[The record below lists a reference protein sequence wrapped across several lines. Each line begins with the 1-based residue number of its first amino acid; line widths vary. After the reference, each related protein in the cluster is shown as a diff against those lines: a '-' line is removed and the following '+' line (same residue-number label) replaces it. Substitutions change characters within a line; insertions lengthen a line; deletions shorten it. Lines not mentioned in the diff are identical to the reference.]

1 MKKRNFLKG
10 SLQDASYNIML
21 QIMFRGVTF
30 GMNVFVL
37 RHLNQDVIGVMNVRL
52 LLLESTVLFLSR
64 EAFRR
69 ACISQT
75 TQHNWPQVINL
86 IWLTVPICSVLCV
99 LFGFIWLHV
108 LTIPDPSVTTH
119 YAVGV
124 WSIAISC
131 VMEMCCEPL
140 YLVAQ
145 AFLFIRLRVVCESVI
160 VGVRTATFTL
170 LVFTWASPGAV
181 LAFSIAQL
189 LSIGAYMVSLYAY
202 FWWYLR
208 QRAAITREA
217 GQASRETLD
226 GKETPNVGRN
236 ETPDG
241 KETTTENETPS
252 RGRNETASG
261 VNETPDG
268 GGKRVPLERKQSL
281 EEEFPFRAMTD
292 FLPKRLENESQMDVK
307 LLRLTWSFMKQGL
320 LKQLLTDGERYV
332 MTVFPLLTF
341 SEQGTFDV
349 VNNLGSLAARFLFRP
364 IEESCYFYFSQVV
377 QRDLPIEKQNQT
389 SMKEAARVLEQV
401 LRCVTSLG
409 LVVLVFGQ
417 SYSRLLLLLYGGS
430 SLADGGLAPL
440 LLRVHCLAVYN
451 KTMVALSIIFL
462 STNWLFTMLVGS
474 VGFILA
480 NCFNMAT
487 RIVQSI
493 RFIRF
498 RYKHS
503 GFDPLRGLIPGKLF
517 SISLLISLVITVLSE
532 YFLYETSKLYHFLVG
547 AVCFLLVVACWIKE
561 EKELVPLIMSK
572 IRPAAKTE

>member
-1 MKKRNFLKG
+1 MVSPYAYHSRSDSPTDRGLTDYLLFW
-10 SLQDASYNIML
+10 L

-377 QRDLPIEKQNQT
+377 QRDLPIEKQNQV
-389 SMKEAARVLEQV
+389 SLE
-401 LRCVTSLG
+401 
-409 LVVLVFGQ
+409 VVVVNTMDLDPEV
-417 SYSRLLLLLYGGS
+417 GGS
-430 SLADGGLAPL
+430 SPSQIIKFMPSVTLHLARRLFSLP
-440 LLRVHCLAVYN
+440 RYN

-517 SISLLISLVITVLSE
+517 SISLLISLVVTVLSE

>member
-10 SLQDASYNIML
+10 SLQDASYNILL

-30 GMNVFVL
+30 AMNVFVL

-69 ACISQT
+69 ACVSHT

-86 IWLTVPICSVLCV
+86 IWLTVPICCVLCV
-99 LFGFIWLHV
+99 LFGFIWLHI
-108 LTIPDPSVTTH
+108 LTIPDPSVTSH
-119 YAVGV
+119 YTIGV

-131 VMEMCCEPL
+131 IMEMCCEPL

-160 VGVRTATFTL
+160 VGVRTVTFTL
-170 LVFTWASPGAV
+170 LVLAWSSRGAV
-181 LAFSIAQL
+181 LAFSAAQL
-189 LSIGAYMVSLYAY
+189 LSIGAYTVSLYVY

-208 QRAAITREA
+208 QRALGPGSSTKSET
-217 GQASRETLD
+217 TLD
-226 GKETPNVGRN
+226 DTKNSMSSEKSSESKIKVP
-236 ETPDG
+236 
-241 KETTTENETPS
+241 
-252 RGRNETASG
+252 
-261 VNETPDG
+261 
-268 GGKRVPLERKQSL
+268 PLERRQSL
-281 EEEFPFRAMTD
+281 EEDFPFRSLRD
-292 FLPKRLENESQMDVK
+292 FLPKRLENDSQMDTK

-332 MTVFPLLTF
+332 MTVFPLLSF
-341 SEQGTFDV
+341 AEQGTFDV

-377 QRDLPIEKQNQT
+377 QRDVPIKNQNQT
-389 SMKEAARVLEQV
+389 SMQEAARVLEQV
-401 LRCVTSLG
+401 LHCVTSLG

-417 SYSRLLLLLYGGS
+417 SYARLLLLLYGGQ
-430 SLADGGLAPL
+430 SLAVSAGLATL
-440 LLRVHCLAVYN
+440 LLRTHCLAVLFLAVNGTTECYALATMDTYQIDRYN
-451 KTMVALSIIFL
+451 KTMVYLSIAFL
-462 STNWLFTMLVGS
+462 GTNWLFTRLLGS

-480 NCFNMAT
+480 NCCNMGT
-487 RIVQSI
+487 RIVQAT

-498 RYKHS
+498 RYKDS

-517 SISLLISLVITVLSE
+517 SASLLVSLFVTVLSE
-532 YFLYETSKLYHFLVG
+532 YYLYESSKLYHFLVG
-547 AVCFLLVVACWIKE
+547 GVCFCLVIGCWIRE
-561 EKELVPLIMSK
+561 EAELVPLIMSK
-572 IRPAAKTE
+572 IKGSKRE

>member
-1 MKKRNFLKG
+1 MLDTVKFLSFAEAYRVERFLSVCRSDISEEQKLQQLG
-10 SLQDASYNIML
+10 TLMNQSHTSLATKYECSHEALDSL
-21 QIMFRGVTF
+21 VTCFREAGAYGARLTGAGVPICS
-30 GMNVFVL
+30 VL
-37 RHLNQDVIGVMNVRL
+37 C
-52 LLLESTVLFLSR
+52 VLFG
-64 EAFRR
+64 F
-69 ACISQT
+69 
-75 TQHNWPQVINL
+75 
-86 IWLTVPICSVLCV
+86 IWLHVLTIPDPSVTTHYAVGVWSIAISCVMEMCCEPCSVLCV

-292 FLPKRLENESQMDVK
+292 FLPKRLENEWIPHLQTPQQSYIK
-307 LLRLTWSFMKQGL
+307 INMKKRNF
-320 LKQLLTDGERYV
+320 LKGSLQDASYNIMLQLLL
-332 MTVFPLLTF
+332 TVNLT
-341 SEQGTFDV
+341 
-349 VNNLGSLAARFLFRP
+349 NNCHLF
-364 IEESCYFYFSQVV
+364 
-377 QRDLPIEKQNQT
+377 QT

-440 LLRVHCLAVYN
+440 LLRVHCLAVLFLAVNGTTECYALA
-451 KTMVALSIIFL
+451 TMDTYQID
-462 STNWLFTMLVGS
+462 
-474 VGFILA
+474 
-480 NCFNMAT
+480 
-487 RIVQSI
+487 R
-493 RFIRF
+493 
-498 RYKHS
+498 
-503 GFDPLRGLIPGKLF
+503 
-517 SISLLISLVITVLSE
+517 
-532 YFLYETSKLYHFLVG
+532 
-547 AVCFLLVVACWIKE
+547 
-561 EKELVPLIMSK
+561 
-572 IRPAAKTE
+572 